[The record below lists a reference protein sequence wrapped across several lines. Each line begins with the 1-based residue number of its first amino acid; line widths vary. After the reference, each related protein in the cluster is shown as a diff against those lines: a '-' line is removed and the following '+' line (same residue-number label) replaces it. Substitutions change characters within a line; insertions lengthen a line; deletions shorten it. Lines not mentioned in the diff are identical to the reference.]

1 MLVNTRVVRIEWG
14 DCDPAGIVYY
24 PRYMAFFDACTSALI
39 ERALGMTKHEYLKAY
54 DFGGHP
60 LVSTRARFLIPTRF
74 GDDVTIETTVE
85 AFRRS
90 SFDVK
95 HRLHKNGQ
103 LAVEGFET
111 RVWVRSDPKDRT
123 AMKSV
128 PVPRRVIARLSQRG
142 SRRLASS
149 PSETAIAFA
158 TCARMCRISRQVS
171 THTYGQARSPRAP
184 PPRWR
189 PRRTPPSPRW
199 PRAPRSRPRPARTS
213 A

>member
-1 MLVNTRVVRIEWG
+1 LNAGEGARAMLVNTRVVRIEWG

-128 PVPRRVIARLSQRG
+128 PVPQDVIARLSRVE
-142 SRRLASS
+142 A
-149 PSETAIAFA
+149 
-158 TCARMCRISRQVS
+158 
-171 THTYGQARSPRAP
+171 
-184 PPRWR
+184 
-189 PRRTPPSPRW
+189 
-199 PRAPRSRPRPARTS
+199 
-213 A
+213 